1 MHNPSSNNEILNTD
15 MEARKQKVMFA
26 VAVVATFAA
35 AFLLV
40 QTAFAADA
48 YVSTLQD
55 LLTEMS
61 DIIGVIFRAVG
72 IILGI
77 YAVGQLILAF
87 KDENPDGKTRGATLL
102 VVAVVLFCMPLII
115 ETLSGSLHL

>member
-35 AFLLV
+35 VFLLV

-61 DIIGVIFRAVG
+61 DIIGVISGLSASSW
-72 IILGI
+72 
-77 YAVGQLILAF
+77 AF
-87 KDENPDGKTRGATLL
+87 
-102 VVAVVLFCMPLII
+102 MP
-115 ETLSGSLHL
+115 